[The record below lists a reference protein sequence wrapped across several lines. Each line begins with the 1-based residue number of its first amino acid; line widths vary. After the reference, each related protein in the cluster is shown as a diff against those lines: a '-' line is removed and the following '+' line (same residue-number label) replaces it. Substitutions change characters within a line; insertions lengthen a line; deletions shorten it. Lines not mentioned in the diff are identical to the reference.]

1 MQGFT
6 AALVPVQRLKAS
18 TSYSVALIA
27 MVDGKAVN
35 KSWTF
40 TTAAQ

>member
-6 AALVPVQRLKAS
+6 ATLVPVQRLKPGTA
-18 TSYSVALIA
+18 YSVALIA
-27 MVDGKAVN
+27 MVDGKAVS